1 MLKRSWYFSDYNG
14 GYQETNQAGSQHD
27 ILNHR
32 SASEDKDR
40 TGFPSGPRP
49 RQRSPACPGRSGL
62 YVPPPRTLS
71 STHTRQSRVSSHL
84 ACKAGF
90 SSRYF
95 SKFGEKQV
103 SHSGF
108 TISLSKVTMS
118 NIKTPIFFIE
128 HLQKVIGNM
137 SFSS

>member
-1 MLKRSWYFSDYNG
+1 MEVTRKQTRPEVNMTFSITG
-14 GYQETNQAGSQHD
+14 LPLR
-27 ILNHR
+27 I
-32 SASEDKDR
+32 R
-40 TGFPSGPRP
+40 TGPGGFPSGPRP